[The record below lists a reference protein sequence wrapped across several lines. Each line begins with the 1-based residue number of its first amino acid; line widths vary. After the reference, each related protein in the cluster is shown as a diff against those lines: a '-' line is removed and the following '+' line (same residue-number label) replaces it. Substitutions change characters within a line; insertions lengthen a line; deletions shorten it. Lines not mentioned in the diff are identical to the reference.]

1 VSYGGHGASARGARL
16 REVPKKIPQPSVED
30 NDNSVFFETMVSPED
45 DHFIDKINGL
55 GEEVS
60 VLLQGRNVTLYSDI
74 FSDGTVFSPNDVT
87 PKKMA
92 SDALDW
98 AKGRLAM
105 AEALIKPIL
114 ESDVLRTKD
123 DELKK
128 KYDEFMTTMED
139 PERREELR
147 KKLMSE

>member
-1 VSYGGHGASARGARL
+1 
-16 REVPKKIPQPSVED
+16 
-30 NDNSVFFETMVSPED
+30 MVSPED

-55 GEEVS
+55 GDEVS